1 MGVLIEQIIEK
12 AVPKSAIFAKIGMI
26 LLCLL
31 AAFLMI
37 YTSFG
42 PYAFISLVALIYLT
56 VLVFRNYDAEYEY
69 EYLEGELTV
78 DKIMAKKYR
87 KRMGEFDFKRLAQ
100 TSIWPPP
107 IDAAIISIFLPD
119 SPVRFNFTVFGWASP
134 KSMPVIWNSKPSCS
148 AISKLNGTLE
158 SSTAIPSKPATTAL
172 SVPCPL
178 PVAKKEP

>member
-87 KRMGEFDFKRLAQ
+87 KRMGEFDFKRLEVMAEEGN
-100 TSIWPPP
+100 
-107 IDAAIISIFLPD
+107 AILNDYKLEMYKHYDYSSGFEFRKRYVALIMSKDEKVVLTFEPNEELYEAILKMAPKK
-119 SPVRFNFTVFGWASP
+119 VF
-134 KSMPVIWNSKPSCS
+134 
-148 AISKLNGTLE
+148 E
-158 SSTAIPSKPATTAL
+158 
-172 SVPCPL
+172 
-178 PVAKKEP
+178 